1 MGLRKMRLSGCVLLW
16 ANLLLRLA
24 MDLHAQES
32 VVAAPS
38 EKAGPAVRRF
48 FDRPIDYWQRGL
60 GFDEETKVD
69 PKSDQG
75 RERKPPAGAP
85 AGDWGQVVKL
95 PDGSLSIH
103 ELPRQLVDVLED
115 PSPGK
120 IRAYFEW
127 RLGRTGKIL
136 RAAELMKEYR
146 NSGALKPGDGD
157 RQGSLAILAHPK
169 VQEIPASEPRAEA
182 PPPETLSKSPFRVT
196 YFHKQGC
203 PHCDSQDVIL
213 TEWLKDKTEGKV
225 QAVEFGMNPELWRA
239 YQVRGTPSLVIEDI
253 GTKKSVF
260 LEGLTRP
267 EALDRALLECRLAGS
282 RDAKVKGETGK

>member
-1 MGLRKMRLSGCVLLW
+1 MRHSGCVLLSVSLVLW
-16 ANLLLRLA
+16 STL
-24 MDLHAQES
+24 DLHAQENGS
-32 VVAAPS
+32 SSPS
-38 EKAGPAVRRF
+38 DKAGPAVRRF
-48 FDRPIDYWQRGL
+48 LDRPIDYWQRGL
-60 GFDEETKVD
+60 GFDEETKAP
-69 PKSDQG
+69 PKSDPG
-75 RERKPPAGAP
+75 SERKPQATA
-85 AGDWGQVVKL
+85 AASDWGQVVKL
-95 PDGSLSIH
+95 PDGSLSYH
-103 ELPRQLVDVLED
+103 ELPRQLVEVLED

-127 RLGRTGKIL
+127 RLGRTQKIL

-146 NSGALKPGDGD
+146 TSAALKPADGD
-157 RQGSLAILAHPK
+157 PQGSLAILAHPK
-169 VQEIPASEPRAEA
+169 VQEIPASEPRAET
-182 PPPETLSKSPFRVT
+182 PPPETLSKAPFRVT

-213 TEWLKDKTEGKV
+213 TEWLKDKAESKV

-282 RDAKVKGETGK
+282 RDAKVKGESNK